1 MEGTQLPLPLLFQF
15 YFTLL
20 FGESKAVLENDLFS
34 AQLRKNGKKMTK
46 IIILGEF
53 WKKVG
58 LGKITSL
65 LSTTFRPIFIAINQK
80 NSGNSFVTLYVQQD
94 LN

>member
-34 AQLRKNGKKMTK
+34 AQLRKNGKKDDK
-46 IIILGEF
+46 NNYFGRILE
-53 WKKVG
+53 KK
-58 LGKITSL
+58 
-65 LSTTFRPIFIAINQK
+65 
-80 NSGNSFVTLYVQQD
+80 
-94 LN
+94 